1 MRGYP
6 RICSLINMENTNII
20 NSPDRI
26 KERKRLN
33 KDNVFVN
40 YEKDES
46 LNKLGEGKYYYIYT
60 YGCQENESD
69 SEKIMGLLEEMSYT
83 RTEELEECDLIVMN
97 TCAIRKNAEDKVFG
111 ELGRLKKLKRQKPS
125 IVTVLCGCMAQ
136 EQDAVNLIT
145 RKYQNVDIVLG
156 THNIHSL
163 PSLIAKCL
171 DKKERLV
178 DVLSYHWDIFNNI
191 SFIR

>member
-46 LNKLGEGKYYYIYT
+46 LSKLGEGKYYYIYT

-111 ELGRLKKLKRQKPS
+111 EL
-125 IVTVLCGCMAQ
+125 
-136 EQDAVNLIT
+136 
-145 RKYQNVDIVLG
+145 
-156 THNIHSL
+156 
-163 PSLIAKCL
+163 
-171 DKKERLV
+171 
-178 DVLSYHWDIFNNI
+178 
-191 SFIR
+191 